1 MPEPKVEEAK
11 EEVVEASPDEKDKE
25 MDKVLDD
32 FEKEAPSESSTEKET
47 TGKENSKEPSGSD
60 QRKPDEDKPKEEE
73 IPKEFHKN
81 PAWQRILKERD
92 EAKAKAVELERKG
105 SLSDDDKKLLE
116 DAKTI
121 TSSREGIETLMRAQG
136 FKNEAINKRLAEA
149 GHDVA
154 SPENDVALVCKEHGM
169 DEKTLKKGQRED
181 IEDYCKVARTIFKS
195 EINKVLNSE
204 LKPIQEHI
212 GKQSQKESASTITN
226 QMKAIVAKDEVDGKP
241 ILDFEKDIEPAINEY
256 LDKNPEATQ
265 EEVFVH
271 FKAINHE
278 LTVKRLK
285 TSKSQEGRD
294 KLKENLRQ
302 NAGGGIKIDGVPK
315 KTGNF
320 HEDADALLDSLNIS

>member
-1 MPEPKVEEAK
+1 MPEPKEEAK
-11 EEVVEASPDEKDKE
+11 VEVVETPDES
-25 MDKVLDD
+25 MDKVLDN
-32 FEKEAPSESSTEKET
+32 FEKETPSDSSSEKET
-47 TGKENSKEPSGSD
+47 TGKDTSKEPSGSD
-60 QRKPDEDKPKEEE
+60 QPKPDEGKPEEE
-73 IPKEFHKN
+73 EVPKEFHKH
-81 PAWQRILKERD
+81 PAWQRIMKERD
-92 EAKAKAVELERKG
+92 EAKAKTEELEGKG
-105 SLSDDDKKLLE
+105 SLSVEDRKTLD

-136 FKNEAINKRLAEA
+136 FKQEAIDKRLAEA

-169 DEKTLKKGQRED
+169 DEKTLKPAQRTD

-195 EINKVLNSE
+195 EISKVLNSE

-265 EEVFVH
+265 EEVFAH
-271 FKAINHE
+271 FKSINHE

-302 NAGGGIKIDGVPK
+302 NSGGSIKIDGLPK

-320 HEDADALLDSLNIS
+320 HEDADNLLDSLNIS